1 MTGKLLL
8 NFGTL
13 LYQNKQDNLEIKKK
27 PQTHLH
33 PEMFED
39 LLMMSTKNTG
49 FGFPKSVRSRTE

>member
-8 NFGTL
+8 NFGTW

-27 PQTHLH
+27 TQTHLH

-39 LLMMSTKNTG
+39 LPMMSTKNTG
-49 FGFPKSVRSRTE
+49 FSFS